1 MGVEEFTREIG
12 VPRELILDPADAY
25 GGNKVQQFAKESSMA
40 LKIFEESTLWAE
52 LAEKYVAILKAAVLK
67 DLHDSFVQL

>member
-1 MGVEEFTREIG
+1 LAVDGFAREIG
-12 VPRELILDPADAY
+12 VPGKLILDPANTY
-25 GGNKVQQFAKESSMA
+25 GGNKVQRFAKESSMA

-67 DLHDSFVQL
+67 DLHDSFVQ